1 MILTVTNARL
11 INMDDA
17 VLTALLSLAGTA
29 IGSIAGILASNK
41 LTNFRLK
48 SLEDRVSQHNH
59 LVERM
64 YEVEDRAKANQHRI
78 DKIEERLDL
87 HENKLD
93 NLAQS
98 RCHPSD

>member
-1 MILTVTNARL
+1 
-11 INMDDA
+11 MDDA
-17 VLTALLSLAGTA
+17 VLTALLSFAGTA

-64 YEVEDRAKANQHRI
+64 YGVEDRAKANQHRI
-78 DKIEERLDL
+78 DKIEERLET

-98 RCHPSD
+98 RNHQSD

>member
-11 INMDDA
+11 IDMDDA

-29 IGSIAGILASNK
+29 IGSITGILASNK

-59 LVERM
+59 LIERM
-64 YEVEDRAKANQHRI
+64 YEVEDRAKVNQHRI
-78 DKIEERLDL
+78 NKIEERLES

>member
-1 MILTVTNARL
+1 MN
-11 INMDDA
+11 DA

-48 SLEDRVSQHNH
+48 SLEARVSQHNH
-59 LVERM
+59 LIERM
-64 YEVEDRAKANQHRI
+64 YGVEDRAKANQHRI
-78 DKIEERLDL
+78 NKIEERLEL

>member
-1 MILTVTNARL
+1 
-11 INMDDA
+11 MDDA

-29 IGSIAGILASNK
+29 IGSITGILASNK

-64 YEVEDRAKANQHRI
+64 YEVEDRAKVNQHRI
-78 DKIEERLDL
+78 DKIEEGLDL
-87 HENKLD
+87 HENKLE

-98 RCHPSD
+98 RNHPSD

>member
-1 MILTVTNARL
+1 MN
-11 INMDDA
+11 DA
-17 VLTALLSLAGTA
+17 VLTALLSLVGTA

-59 LVERM
+59 LIERM

-78 DKIEERLDL
+78 EKIEGRLES

-98 RCHPSD
+98 CHRTSD

>member
-1 MILTVTNARL
+1 
-11 INMDDA
+11 MDDA

-29 IGSIAGILASNK
+29 IGSITGILASNK

-64 YEVEDRAKANQHRI
+64 YEVEDRAKVNQHRI
-78 DKIEERLDL
+78 NKIEERLES
-87 HENKLD
+87 HENKLE

-98 RCHPSD
+98 RNHQSD

>member
-64 YEVEDRAKANQHRI
+64 YEVEDRAKVNQHRI
-78 DKIEERLDL
+78 NKIEERLES

>member
-59 LVERM
+59 LIERM
-64 YEVEDRAKANQHRI
+64 YEVEDRAKVNQHRI
-78 DKIEERLDL
+78 NKIEERLET

-98 RCHPSD
+98 RCNPSD

>member
-1 MILTVTNARL
+1 MWSAMNALL
-11 INMDDA
+11 IDMNDA

-29 IGSIAGILASNK
+29 IGSVAGILASNK

-59 LVERM
+59 LIERM
-64 YEVEDRAKANQHRI
+64 YSVEDRAKENQHRI
-78 DKIEERLDL
+78 NKIEERLEL

>member
-1 MILTVTNARL
+1 
-11 INMDDA
+11 MDDA

-29 IGSIAGILASNK
+29 IGSITGILASNK

-48 SLEDRVSQHNH
+48 SLEDRVAQHNH

-64 YEVEDRAKANQHRI
+64 YGVEDRAKANQHRI
-78 DKIEERLDL
+78 DKIEERLES
-87 HENKLD
+87 HENKLE

-98 RCHPSD
+98 RNHPSD

>member
-1 MILTVTNARL
+1 
-11 INMDDA
+11 MDDA

-29 IGSIAGILASNK
+29 IGSITGILASNK

-78 DKIEERLDL
+78 DKIEERLET

-98 RCHPSD
+98 RNHQSD

>member
-1 MILTVTNARL
+1 
-11 INMDDA
+11 MDDA

-29 IGSIAGILASNK
+29 IGSITGILASNK
-41 LTNFRLK
+41 LTNFRLE

-64 YEVEDRAKANQHRI
+64 YGVEDRAKANQHRI
-78 DKIEERLDL
+78 EKIEERLDL
-87 HENKLD
+87 HENKLE

-98 RCHPSD
+98 RNHQSD

>member
-1 MILTVTNARL
+1 MN
-11 INMDDA
+11 DA

-29 IGSIAGILASNK
+29 IGSIAGILTSNK

-59 LVERM
+59 LIERM

-78 DKIEERLDL
+78 NKIEERLES

-98 RCHPSD
+98 CHRTSD

>member
-1 MILTVTNARL
+1 MN
-11 INMDDA
+11 DA

-59 LVERM
+59 LIERM
-64 YEVEDRAKANQHRI
+64 YGVEDRAKANQHRI
-78 DKIEERLDL
+78 GKIEERLESYED
-87 HENKLD
+87 KLD

-98 RCHPSD
+98 RNHQSD

>member
-1 MILTVTNARL
+1 MWSATNARL

-78 DKIEERLDL
+78 NKIEERLES
-87 HENKLD
+87 HEDKLD

>member
-1 MILTVTNARL
+1 
-11 INMDDA
+11 MDDA

-64 YEVEDRAKANQHRI
+64 YGVEDRAKANQHRI
-78 DKIEERLDL
+78 DKIEERLET

-98 RCHPSD
+98 SNHQSD

>member
-1 MILTVTNARL
+1 MWTATNARL
-11 INMDDA
+11 TDMDDA

-29 IGSIAGILASNK
+29 IGSITGILASNK

-59 LVERM
+59 LIERM

-78 DKIEERLDL
+78 NKIEERLES

-98 RCHPSD
+98 RNHQSD

>member
-1 MILTVTNARL
+1 
-11 INMDDA
+11 MDDA

-29 IGSIAGILASNK
+29 IGSITGILASNK

-78 DKIEERLDL
+78 NKIEERLES
-87 HENKLD
+87 HENKLE

-98 RCHPSD
+98 RNHQSD

>member
-1 MILTVTNARL
+1 MN
-11 INMDDA
+11 DA

-59 LVERM
+59 LIERM
-64 YEVEDRAKANQHRI
+64 YGVEDRAKANQHRI
-78 DKIEERLDL
+78 GKIEERLESYED
-87 HENKLD
+87 KLD

-98 RCHPSD
+98 RRNPSN

>member
-1 MILTVTNARL
+1 MN
-11 INMDDA
+11 DA

-29 IGSIAGILASNK
+29 IGSVAGILASNK

-48 SLEDRVSQHNH
+48 SLEDR
-59 LVERM
+59 
-64 YEVEDRAKANQHRI
+64 AKENQHRI
-78 DKIEERLDL
+78 NKIEERLEL

>member
-1 MILTVTNARL
+1 MN
-11 INMDDA
+11 DA

-59 LVERM
+59 LIERM
-64 YEVEDRAKANQHRI
+64 YGVEDRAKANQHRI
-78 DKIEERLDL
+78 GKIEERLESYED
-87 HENKLD
+87 KLD

-98 RCHPSD
+98 RNHQSN

>member
-1 MILTVTNARL
+1 
-11 INMDDA
+11 MDDA

-64 YEVEDRAKANQHRI
+64 YGVEDRAKANQHRI
-78 DKIEERLDL
+78 DKIEERLET
-87 HENKLD
+87 HENKLE

-98 RCHPSD
+98 RNHQSD

>member
-1 MILTVTNARL
+1 
-11 INMDDA
+11 MDDA

-29 IGSIAGILASNK
+29 IGSITGILASNK

-78 DKIEERLDL
+78 DRIEERLET

-98 RCHPSD
+98 RNHQSD